1 MVLAVLEQSA
11 NVESRLGSDLNDEQF
26 LDYYFGPLY
35 SLSSF
40 PFSFIATSFVY
51 HPVFSKLCHFHEKI
65 NVFLASSVDPPQIN
79 AGTVL

>member
-26 LDYYFGPLY
+26 LD
-35 SLSSF
+35 SF

-51 HPVFSKLCHFHEKI
+51 RPVFSKLYHFHEKI